1 MMETT
6 ITLPASSLSYYANA
20 KIWVDDLDY
29 FKVENTFMN
38 RMLDDYSI
46 PLTDV
51 ITMER
56 VRLIGQKLIKLQADK
71 SYSDTILS
79 ELFINLKLVA
89 EEVIPENIAELAY
102 KQMELEYLITNLNS
116 GYREIKRDLLGLLTV

>member
-1 MMETT
+1 
-6 ITLPASSLSYYANA
+6 
-20 KIWVDDLDY
+20 
-29 FKVENTFMN
+29 
-38 RMLDDYSI
+38 
-46 PLTDV
+46 
-51 ITMER
+51 
-56 VRLIGQKLIKLQADK
+56 
-71 SYSDTILS
+71 LS